1 MLMGNAYGME
11 KNAKN
16 TDFLNFFY
24 YLHIFKLTQSWKVKC
39 SFPCA
44 VKRLNREGRG
54 EMETENVTSVAFI
67 SNIIHPFVCYLN
79 TAMLYKA

>member
-39 SFPCA
+39 SFPCT
-44 VKRLNREGRG
+44 VKQLNREERG
-54 EMETENVTSVAFI
+54 EMETESVRSVAFI
-67 SNIIHPFVCYLN
+67 SNIHPFVCCLN
-79 TAMLYKA
+79 ATMLYKA